1 MERPLGLCLINEL
14 SEPVRPKITSMKD
27 KDRPEIDTVL
37 QETEILNRNRR
48 FYETSEISEQVQCK
62 RTIELLKARSLFG
75 EAGHPIT
82 TNLTRQNSIDLTK
95 VSHIITDIWMDGTT
109 VRGKIIG
116 AKNDLGKFFS
126 KSILDGTKVAFSLRA
141 LGIIKETAK
150 GMKVAKPKMVTYDW
164 VIFPSYE
171 KAYMTGFSESASGVY
186 LPDNYNDGKN
196 KLIIES
202 ANYDG
207 VVSLSN
213 NKVNVSN
220 KVFDYI
226 MDESKNINDIVQQ
239 IAIDESS
246 IQLSPSKTFIS
257 FTDMITN
264 DKYIM
269 PLEKK
274 VTNDLLDYFGE
285 I

>member
-48 FYETSEISEQVQCK
+48 FYETSDISEQVYCN
-62 RTIELLKARSLFG
+62 RTIELLRARSLFG

-207 VVSLSN
+207 VVALN
-213 NKVNVSN
+213 KNKVSD

-226 MDESKNINDIVQQ
+226 MDESKNINDIVEQ
-239 IAIDESS
+239 ITIDEAS
-246 IQLSPSKTFIS
+246 IQVSPDKKFVS
-257 FTDMITN
+257 FTDMLTK